1 LGNCTICINC
11 RFATR
16 WADSFHRCHLQKTAE
31 DTRLEKSGFATW
43 YELYRSPG
51 STCNRPC
58 DIAGGSPCQDRGSSK
73 ISAGARLVAQSR
85 ALADAGRTNAATCGC
100 GASTG
105 GENSRASLS
114 QDIPPC
120 SPGSWLPK
128 GFYQAH
134 SMKQIAPT
142 RINAALLGSGRR
154 QGLCC
159 AELAKRSAPT
169 LMSRSPVGRAW
180 PISCSP
186 VFSASLA
193 GTPSR
198 SEPRA

>member
-1 LGNCTICINC
+1 
-11 RFATR
+11 
-16 WADSFHRCHLQKTAE
+16 FHRCHLQKTAE

-128 GFYQAH
+128 GG
-134 SMKQIAPT
+134 
-142 RINAALLGSGRR
+142 RALLIV
-154 QGLCC
+154 
-159 AELAKRSAPT
+159 AP
-169 LMSRSPVGRAW
+169 
-180 PISCSP
+180 I
-186 VFSASLA
+186 
-193 GTPSR
+193 TPSR
-198 SEPRA
+198 FSLAAA